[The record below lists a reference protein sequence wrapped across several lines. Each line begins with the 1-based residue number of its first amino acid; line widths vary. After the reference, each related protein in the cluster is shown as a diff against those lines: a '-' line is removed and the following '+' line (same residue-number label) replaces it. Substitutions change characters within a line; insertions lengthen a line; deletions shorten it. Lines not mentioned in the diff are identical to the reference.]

1 MRLKGRSIVIA
12 GTHSGCGKTTV
23 AIGIIAA
30 LTRRG
35 LSLQPFK
42 VGPDFIDPGYHQMAS
57 GVPSRNLDGWM
68 LSRRYTVETFVRLSR
83 GKDVALIEGVM
94 GLYDGYGGKGEKGST
109 AQIAKWLTSPVV
121 LVVDARSMA
130 RSAAALVY
138 GFEKFDRKVTIAAVI
153 FNRVGSEKHYHYLK
167 EAIEGRC
174 RAKVIGY
181 LPKDTSLTIPE
192 RHLGLITAQEHTLDD
207 EYLKRIASLTE
218 RFIDIPQLLRL
229 GSPLTRVKLTA
240 THHAR
245 QGSEK
250 VRVVKI
256 GIAHDEAFCFYYPD
270 NLELLQQQG
279 AELIFFSPMR
289 DTSLPQGVDG
299 IYLGGGYPE
308 LYARDLAINK
318 VMKREIKEF
327 ALSGGIVYAEC
338 GGLMY
343 LGKALKDFNNKLY
356 EMAGVFPF
364 TTKMGKRLTT
374 LGYYTVKAM
383 NDTIISRKGAVIRGH
398 QFRYSTLEE
407 VPAFLKRV
415 YHLRK
420 GDHGKVEKEGFSFK
434 NVLASYAHLHFG
446 SNSNCARHFIESCRT
461 KKISNSKS

>member
-1 MRLKGRSIVIA
+1 MRLKGRSLVIA

-42 VGPDFIDPGYHQMAS
+42 VGPDFIDPGYHEMAC

-68 LSRRYTVETFVRLSR
+68 LSRRYTIEAFVRLSR
-83 GKDVALIEGVM
+83 GKDLALIEGVM

-121 LVVDARSMA
+121 LVVDASSMA
-130 RSAAALVY
+130 RSAGALVY

-153 FNRVGSEKHYHYLK
+153 FNRVGSKKHYHYLK
-167 EAIEGRC
+167 DAIEGRC

-181 LPKDTSLTIPE
+181 LPRDTSLTIPE
-192 RHLGLITAQEHTLDD
+192 RHLGLVTAQEHTLAED
-207 EYLKRIASLTE
+207 YLKRIALLTE
-218 RFIDIPQLLRL
+218 RFINIPQLLRL
-229 GSPLTRVKLTA
+229 GSPLTKVKLTA
-240 THHAR
+240 THPAR
-245 QGSEK
+245 QGREK

-256 GIAHDEAFCFYYPD
+256 GIAYDEAFCFYYPD

-279 AELIFFSPMR
+279 AELIYFSPLR
-289 DTSLPQGVDG
+289 DTSLPRGVDG

-318 VMKREIKEF
+318 VMRREIKEF
-327 ALSGGIVYAEC
+327 ALSGGTVYAEC
-338 GGLMY
+338 GGLIY
-343 LGKALKDFNNKLY
+343 LGRALKDFNNNHY

-364 TTKMGKRLTT
+364 TIRMEKKLTT

-383 NDTIISRKGAVIRGH
+383 NDTIISRKGEVIRGH

-407 VPAFLKRV
+407 VPASLKRV

-420 GDHGKVEKEGFSFK
+420 GDHGKVEREGFSYK
-434 NVLASYAHLHFG
+434 NVLASYVHLHFG
-446 SNSNCARHFIESCRT
+446 SNINCARHFIESCRT
-461 KKISNSKS
+461 QKISNSKS